1 METIECIMTRRS
13 IRKFTS
19 QPVSEEQLKIL
30 LHAGMYAPSAK
41 NGRPWHFIVS
51 RDHTILDRI
60 LEFHPNAVMVP
71 QASLAIVVCGDV
83 TVAGRP
89 EGWMVDCAAATQ
101 NILLAAHALGL
112 GAVWVGLFPVKER
125 VDGIRKLFNL
135 PENIQPLSLI
145 PVGYPD
151 ETPEQPDRL
160 LPERVHHDTW

>member
-19 QPVSEEQLKIL
+19 QTVSEDQVKTL

-60 LEFHPNAVMVP
+60 PEFHPNSAMLL
-71 QASLAIVVCGDV
+71 QASLAIIVCGDV
-83 TVAGRP
+83 TAAARP

-112 GAVWVGLFPVKER
+112 GAVWVGIFPVKER
-125 VDGIRKLFNL
+125 VEGIRKLFNL
-135 PENIQPLSLI
+135 PDHIQPLSLI
-145 PVGYPD
+145 PIGYAD
-151 ETPEQPDRL
+151 ENPPHPDRL
-160 LPERVHHDTW
+160 LPEHVHHDDW